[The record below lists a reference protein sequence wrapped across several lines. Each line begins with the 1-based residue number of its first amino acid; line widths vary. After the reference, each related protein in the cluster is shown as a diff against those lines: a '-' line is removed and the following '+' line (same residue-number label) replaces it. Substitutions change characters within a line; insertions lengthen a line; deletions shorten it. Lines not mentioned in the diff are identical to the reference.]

1 MTTDKYWEHLMQEIQ
16 PLLCIGKELAER
28 LAPLPE
34 SNEQTTED
42 DRDKMDNGMQE
53 EVMQILNESVM
64 RIGEVSSLSC
74 LLGKKETFLAAF
86 EQLDALLHRLARN
99 DASARQFIQEL
110 MQEVITT
117 SIDNRIL
124 TLEEWGF
131 IIKER
136 TETMRTANA
145 AEYAY
150 KQVFHRLNKPC
161 TLSVYDFFYNK
172 TPTTDIDH
180 LLKEAKEKLSF
191 ASECRQRTQKRGQGL
206 SRCIV
211 DYIHTWQDQGLMKPL
226 KAAYPFCECLQKHWG
241 NAINLG
247 SRQGIEVIYKQRG

>member
-28 LAPLPE
+28 FAPLPE

-53 EVMQILNESVM
+53 EVMQILNESVV

-110 MQEVITT
+110 MQEVFST
-117 SIDNRIL
+117 SIDKRIM
-124 TLEEWGF
+124 TL
-131 IIKER
+131 
-136 TETMRTANA
+136 
-145 AEYAY
+145 
-150 KQVFHRLNKPC
+150 
-161 TLSVYDFFYNK
+161 
-172 TPTTDIDH
+172 
-180 LLKEAKEKLSF
+180 
-191 ASECRQRTQKRGQGL
+191 
-206 SRCIV
+206 
-211 DYIHTWQDQGLMKPL
+211 
-226 KAAYPFCECLQKHWG
+226 
-241 NAINLG
+241 
-247 SRQGIEVIYKQRG
+247 